1 MGLVKSTFHS
11 LSSLFK
17 KILRGKLK
25 PLSYKTAVG
34 KYSPIVTRIL
44 SDAML
49 FNEIPAA
56 TEAESLRGEFI
67 LRKLHEFG
75 IYEPY
80 QDEMGNIAVIFPA
93 SRFTDKYVLLYTDIG
108 TEQYSSLESLVHLT
122 ETRAKGMGITDESL
136 GVAALLNFTEHIQT
150 NSYEYPQNVICLFT
164 NLSNEAGEFK
174 ALEYFLKTF
183 PGSISFALYVSSIQ
197 QGNFEPQPLGHSKL
211 SVRIYTPEQDV
222 LNHSEKS
229 SAITVLSH
237 IAFQLGSIQWDKESK
252 TALNIARI
260 DAGIGFGY
268 YPSEGMLDLE
278 LFSLNASILEMMKN
292 TVTATIEK
300 ITQEMGAKA
309 EITLLSHVPPGNPEL
324 NSVLL
329 GTLKEVYKRLKI
341 QQCSISIPTKT
352 TFLHSFNI
360 PAITLGI
367 TRGKKGKQ
375 DEYIEI
381 EPIEV
386 GFQQLHLFLELGIE
400 AVELNETE

>member
-1 MGLVKSTFHS
+1 MSMKKTFHS
-11 LSSLFK
+11 LVSFFKSLWKSRFKRSS
-17 KILRGKLK
+17 
-25 PLSYKTAVG
+25 SKTGEG

-56 TEAESLRGEFI
+56 SDSLRGEFI

-80 QDEMGNIAVIFPA
+80 QDEKGNIAAIFPA

-108 TEQYSSLESLVHLT
+108 TEQYSPLESLVHLT
-122 ETRAKGMGITDESL
+122 ESRAIGMGISDESL
-136 GVAALLNFTEHIQT
+136 GVAALLNFAEQIQT
-150 NSYEYPQNVICLFT
+150 TSFEYPQNVICLFT
-164 NLSNEAGEFK
+164 NLSEEEGEFE
-174 ALEYFLKTF
+174 ALEYFLKHF
-183 PGSISFALYVSSIQ
+183 PGSITFALYVSSIH
-197 QGNFEPQPLGHSKL
+197 QGNFEPQPIGHCKL
-211 SVRIYTPEQDV
+211 SVRIVTPEQNL
-222 LNHSEKS
+222 LNRSEKS
-229 SAITVLSH
+229 SSVTVLSH
-237 IAFQLGSIQWDKESK
+237 IAFQLGSIQWDRESK
-252 TALNIARI
+252 TILNIARI

-268 YPSEGMLDLE
+268 YPNEGTLDLE
-278 LFSLNASILEMMKN
+278 MFSLNGSILAMMKN

-300 ITQEMGAKA
+300 ITQEMGAQA
-309 EITLLSHVPPGNPEL
+309 QINLLSHVPPGNPEL

-329 GTLKEVYKRLKI
+329 QTQKEVYKRLKI
-341 QQCSISIPTKT
+341 EECSISIPTKT

-367 TRGKKGKQ
+367 THGKKGKQ

-386 GFQQLHLFLELGIE
+386 GYQQLHLFLELGIE
-400 AVELNETE
+400 AMELSATE